1 MPELPWRAWRTVDLL
16 VAGAFG
22 VLGVAQAWVEAR
34 AGTSTLRVALIGAA
48 DLVAAALLLRRRHH
62 PVAVVVGTAA
72 CAAVV
77 TWVAAHPAAGPLAPA
92 VALYTL
98 AAQAGWRRAG
108 GFGAAALA
116 LLAAAD
122 AVRGGGVAA
131 EVAQAAIVLAIAAM
145 VGLYAGGRAQ
155 VTEAHAARA
164 KQLEREHALRAR
176 EAVQAERMWIAR
188 ELHDS
193 IGHHVS
199 LLVVQAGAISATVP
213 DDHPARP
220 VLDSMIAGGKEA
232 MTEMRRMV
240 DLLRP
245 VAADVLT
252 GVAGITDTD
261 GRNGA
266 PADPATVGGT
276 GLPGETLGPA
286 PGVAEIPALCEHLRT
301 TGLPVEVH
309 MSGGT
314 DLPRTPSVAAYRIVQ
329 EALTNVVKHAGPVPT
344 VVRVDHT
351 GDVLDLRIT
360 NAAGQSAQPSH
371 PSMSGGHGHLGM
383 RARVDLFA
391 GRLFAGPVPG
401 GGYAVHATLRLD
413 NGT

>member
-1 MPELPWRAWRTVDLL
+1 MREPPWRARRTVDLL

-22 VLGVAQAWVEAR
+22 ALAVAQTWVEAR
-34 AGTSTLRVALIGAA
+34 AGTSAPRVA
-48 DLVAAALLLRRRHH
+48 LVAAANLVAAGLLLRRRRI
-62 PVAVVVGTAA
+62 PVTVVLGTAG

-77 TWVAAHPAAGPLAPA
+77 TWAAAHPAGGPLAPA

-98 AAQAGWRRAG
+98 AAQAGWRWALSADG
-108 GFGAAALA
+108 AALA

-122 AVRGGGVAA
+122 AVRGGPVAG
-131 EVAQAAIVLAIAAM
+131 EVAQAMVVLAVATL

-155 VTEAHAARA
+155 VAAAHAARA
-164 KQLEREHALRAR
+164 EQMEREQALRAR

-199 LLVVQAGAISATVP
+199 LLVVQAGAVSATVP

-240 DLLRP
+240 NLLRP
-245 VAADVLT
+245 VAAGVTSDVVGTT
-252 GVAGITDTD
+252 GT
-261 GRNGA
+261 GREV
-266 PADPATVGGT
+266 DPVVGGT
-276 GLPGETLGPA
+276 GLPGDPLGPT
-286 PGVAEIPALCEHLRT
+286 PGVAEIPALCEHLRR
-301 TGLPVEVH
+301 TGLPVEVR
-309 MSGGT
+309 MSDGV
-314 DLPRTPSVAAYRIVQ
+314 DVPRTASVAAYRIVQ

-344 VVRVDHT
+344 VVRVEHN
-351 GDVLDLRIT
+351 GDILDVRIT
-360 NAAGQSAQPSH
+360 NAAGRPAEPSH
-371 PSMSGGHGHLGM
+371 PAMTGGYGHLGM
-383 RARVDLFA
+383 QARVDLFA

-413 NGT
+413 SRT